1 MEKGKTDGEAV
12 EDICEVIY
20 QYPDES
26 SPIVME
32 DGVNK
37 NLDETHRDI
46 SEHDIETYMDATKM
60 VIEKYPDGHGDAEG
74 GGIKE
79 KKVKYTEIFLKR

>member
-1 MEKGKTDGEAV
+1 
-12 EDICEVIY
+12 
-20 QYPDES
+20 
-26 SPIVME
+26 
-32 DGVNK
+32 
-37 NLDETHRDI
+37 
-46 SEHDIETYMDATKM
+46 MDATKM